1 MAKARLFI
9 LPPVWLS
16 RAREAAAAGEPELLA
31 ARLYEFLSTVSAV
44 LDAAVVLAMP
54 VPPQGGLRQPGP
66 DRHRAVHCDGPRVHR
81 RVVAGGI
88 CLGRRRLRR
97 LGRGGGGARA
107 AHSGRGLLYPEGARR
122 RDVSWLMMIRLFI

>member
-44 LDAAVVLAMP
+44 LDAAVVFELCLFHLKVVSASRALTAIGRFTVMGLVSTVALLLAAYALGAAASGDWDEAAAVL
-54 VPPQGGLRQPGP
+54 VPLILAAASFILKELVGEMF
-66 DRHRAVHCDGPRVHR
+66 
-81 RVVAGGI
+81 
-88 CLGRRRLRR
+88 
-97 LGRGGGGARA
+97 RG
-107 AHSGRGLLYPEGARR
+107 
-122 RDVSWLMMIRLFI
+122 